1 MDKQTKTLLLI
12 GGGLAVLY
20 YFKNRPTRNNYSGN
34 GVDTNQGD
42 YASEGGV
49 GGAPAEKLGD
59 MGGSGYVASG
69 DDDTVSIANDPATT
83 FTGNVTGPAIDS
95 RPITGDVMSGLSAA
109 PAVGKPSTTIK
120 LPAGGKKLLPKSKRK
135 YR

>member
-1 MDKQTKTLLLI
+1 MDKQTKTILLI

-20 YFKNRPTRNNYSGN
+20 FLKNRGTRNNYSGN

-42 YASEGGV
+42 YSSNGG
-49 GGAPAEKLGD
+49 GMGAPDARGD
-59 MGGSGYVASG
+59 MGGSGFVASG
-69 DDDTVSIANDPATT
+69 DDDTVSIANDPSTS

-95 RPITGDVMSGLSAA
+95 RPIVGDVMSGLSAK
-109 PAVGKPSTTIK
+109 PTVGKPSTATK
-120 LPAGGKKLLPKSKRK
+120 LPAGGKKLMTKGRQV